1 VCYVWSIADSQPDA
15 NVLVMWSPSLDG
27 VGMGG
32 VDVCVCAMDSG
43 GEQGGGYGGVSDF
56 EMENL
61 ILLLLLGVCL
71 LMGRG
76 V

>member
-1 VCYVWSIADSQPDA
+1 MCYVWSSADSQPDA
-15 NVLVMWSPSLDG
+15 YVLVMCSPSLGG

-32 VDVCVCAMDSG
+32 ADVRMCAMEPG
-43 GEQGGGYGGVSDF
+43 GEQGDVSDF

-76 V
+76 L